1 MLEDGAD
8 KAFAS
13 KPLVISFKTPRHF
26 FICLD
31 VLKKRQDSY
40 DDTKRECIILTH
52 SLYRRFSYTYTLKI
66 IFQTLHYLCVFC
78 PLPAGFLQ
86 LRLCLFPLHA

>member
-26 FICLD
+26 F
-31 VLKKRQDSY
+31 
-40 DDTKRECIILTH
+40 
-52 SLYRRFSYTYTLKI
+52 
-66 IFQTLHYLCVFC
+66 YL
-78 PLPAGFLQ
+78 P
-86 LRLCLFPLHA
+86 